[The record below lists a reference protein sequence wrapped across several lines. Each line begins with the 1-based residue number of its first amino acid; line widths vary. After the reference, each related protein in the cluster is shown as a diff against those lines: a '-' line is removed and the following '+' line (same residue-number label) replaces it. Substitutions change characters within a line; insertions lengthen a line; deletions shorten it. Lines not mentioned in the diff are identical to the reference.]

1 MRKLVITLFCIALLI
16 PSRGNTLGLGEIEL
30 HSSLNQEL
38 NAEIELKSV
47 GKESAETI
55 IVKLASKAD
64 FTRAGLDRPFILND
78 LKFVVKV
85 RNGQPYISVT
95 SKKTIREPFL
105 SFLLDI
111 DWPRGRILR
120 EFTMLLDPPVF
131 MQASPEGVPSK
142 VVVTPQAAA
151 QPNDTN
157 QQYDRPAYDGSSQ
170 TNSQASVSSAP
181 VANNQTQP
189 QAQSQQAFTQ
199 PEQQATTR
207 SVARYQ
213 AATNGY
219 RVQKNDTAWKI
230 AERLR
235 TDPSISVEQ
244 MMMALLR
251 RNPEAFIQ
259 DNINGVKRGYILRMP
274 EQQEI
279 DSLGQQA
286 ALVQVREQYALWREY
301 RQGLTAKRNANKI
314 ARDGASSDPKPDSAV
329 KGHLTITSAAEGEAS
344 EGATSGRQNPD
355 AELKQLRQDLS
366 ATSEELESGKL
377 ENQDLKERIQ
387 SLQTRM
393 KKMERLL
400 NLKDGDLANL
410 QSDIA
415 PESVEPVVDTM
426 AKEEV
431 AEVTPAIVDMKPEDT
446 MAADEATDS
455 MSATDMVPEM
465 AAEPMATMDE
475 AMDAISSTQPE
486 EDAVFKDEMSTT
498 MAPVDAPVTPAPVI
512 PPTQPVEIG
521 EADAIAFIEDL
532 LKDPDNLPYIAG
544 IPAVIVILV
553 LLLVIRRKKAKQSAA
568 AAVTELPETGDFNFD
583 GIDLSDDSDSGFN
596 AEDEEDLGA
605 QLEAFEEEAEAND
618 VEDVISL
625 DDAQPSEDEIPK
637 DDILAEADV
646 YLAYGIHQQA
656 EELLKTAI
664 TTNPER
670 DDYKVKLLETYF
682 AAKDKDNFVSRAE
695 EIQPALNPESE
706 EWLRIVAMGR
716 EIDATNEMFRHAG
729 ELKGFDV
736 DDLVPEK
743 PETDFDLG
751 DAAADFDL
759 GESIIE
765 DDGFAHGLDDESLD
779 DNSTELDLG
788 SLDAGGT
795 DSFALNDDGMDELDQ
810 ELAAAGFDEPESE
823 IELGGSD
830 APLQEDVTDDL
841 EDGFSLDFEMS
852 DLGLDETAAEI
863 SLEETEVV
871 ATAMEPEVE
880 DMSFDLSADA
890 DVDLEVPTEESLD
903 AGLEMDL
910 GDLPAELEPE
920 VIEPSTESPDDI
932 SLDMGDIDL
941 GDIDL
946 AADETDDISLDM
958 GEIDLPMDEGSSE
971 DISLDLGGMEIVAD
985 DDATVIRTT
994 PEEEDE
1000 AIDISTLPDDLDE
1013 VNTKLDLAKAYID
1026 MGDSD
1031 GAASILRE
1039 VIEEGAGAQKQT
1051 AEELLK
1057 NIA

>member
-1 MRKLVITLFCIALLI
+1 MRGLLVRKLVITLFCVALLI

-38 NAEIELKSV
+38 SAEIELKSI

-55 IVKLASKAD
+55 IVKLASKAE

-85 RNGQPYISVT
+85 KNGQPYISVT
-95 SKKTIREPFL
+95 SKKTIREPYL

-131 MQASPEGVPSK
+131 MQATPDGVPSK
-142 VVVTPQAAA
+142 TIVAPPQAVNEV
-151 QPNDTN
+151 NDVN
-157 QQYDRPAYDGSSQ
+157 QQYNRPAYDGSNN
-170 TNSQASVSSAP
+170 TNSQAVAPSAA
-181 VANNQTQP
+181 VANTQSQAQNQAQTQQNFNQP
-189 QAQSQQAFTQ
+189 ATQSTA
-199 PEQQATTR
+199 R

-235 TDPSISVEQ
+235 TDPSISIEQ

-251 RNPEAFIQ
+251 RNPEAFIK

-279 DSLGQQA
+279 DNLGQQT
-286 ALVQVREQYALWREY
+286 ALLQVKEQYALWREY

-314 ARDGASSDPKPDSAV
+314 ARGTSTDPKPDSAV
-329 KGHLTITSAAEGEAS
+329 KGHLTIASAAEGEAS
-344 EGATSGRQNPD
+344 DGVTSGRQNPD

-366 ATSEELESGKL
+366 ATTEELESGKL
-377 ENQDLKERIQ
+377 ENNDLKDRIN
-387 SLQTRM
+387 SLKTRM
-393 KKMERLL
+393 KKMEKLL
-400 NLKDGDLANL
+400 NLKDSDLANL

-415 PESVEPVVDTM
+415 PESAKPVADAM
-426 AKEEV
+426 AKEDI
-431 AEVTPAIVDMKPEDT
+431 AEVTPAAVDMAPE
-446 MAADEATDS
+446 AALATDV
-455 MSATDMVPEM
+455 DVEPEM
-465 AAEPMATMDE
+465 SLDGSMGLPTDAS
-475 AMDAISSTQPE
+475 MDAISSTQPA
-486 EDAVFKDEMSTT
+486 EDAVFKDEMSESS
-498 MAPVDAPVTPAPVI
+498 MEPVAKAPAPVI
-512 PPTQPVEIG
+512 PPMQPVEVG
-521 EADAIAFIEDL
+521 DVDPLVFIEEL

-544 IPAVIVILV
+544 VPAVIVLLLLV
-553 LLLVIRRKKAKQSAA
+553 LVIRRKKAKAA
-568 AAVTELPETGDFNFD
+568 ADEPVTALPETGDFNFD
-583 GIDLSDDSDSGFN
+583 GIDLADDSDDSFN
-596 AEDEEDLGA
+596 ASEEEDLGA
-605 QLEAFEEEAEAND
+605 QLEAFAEEAESND

-625 DDAQPSEDEIPK
+625 EDGPSEDEIPK
-637 DDILAEADV
+637 DDVLAEADV
-646 YLAYGIHQQA
+646 YLAYGIYQQA

-664 TTNPER
+664 TNNPDRE
-670 DDYKVKLLETYF
+670 DYKVKLLETYF
-682 AAKDKDNFVSRAE
+682 AAKDKANFVSRAE
-695 EIQPALNPESE
+695 EIKPALNQDSP

-716 EIDATNEMFRHAG
+716 ELDAANEMFRQDG

-736 DDLVPEK
+736 DDMIPEK

-759 GESIIE
+759 GDSLE
-765 DDGFAHGLDDESLD
+765 DDGFGHGLDDESLD
-779 DNSTELDLG
+779 DDIEATVAMSSDELSDLDFGGLDSEG
-788 SLDAGGT
+788 SDN
-795 DSFALNDDGMDELDQ
+795 FALNDDGMDELDQ
-810 ELAAAGFDEPESE
+810 ELAAAESNISLEDSSSSSEPEE
-823 IELGGSD
+823 VEDD
-830 APLQEDVTDDL
+830 A
-841 EDGFSLDFEMS
+841 FSLDFEMA
-852 DLGLDETAAEI
+852 DLGLDEAAAEV

-871 ATAMEPEVE
+871 ATAMEPEIDNTE
-880 DMSFDLSADA
+880 FNLSDDL
-890 DVDLEVPTEESLD
+890 
-903 AGLEMDL
+903 LEMDL
-910 GDLPAELEPE
+910 DDLPAGLESE
-920 VIEPSTESPDDI
+920 TADTADEI

-941 GDIDL
+941 GGIDL
-946 AADETDDISLDM
+946 AADDDVSLDI
-958 GEIDLPMDEGSSE
+958 GEIDLTMDLDDASDDFG
-971 DISLDLGGMEIVAD
+971 LDLGEVDLSTD
-985 DDATVIRTT
+985 DDSTVLRSTQ
-994 PEEEDE
+994 EEDDE

-1039 VIEEGAGAQKQT
+1039 VIDEGAGTQKQA

>member
-1 MRKLVITLFCIALLI
+1 MRKLVITLFCVALLI

-30 HSSLNQEL
+30 HSALNQEL
-38 NAEIELKSV
+38 SAEIVLTSV

-55 IVKLASKAD
+55 IVRLASKAD
-64 FTRAGLDRPFILND
+64 FARAGLDRPFILND

-85 RNGQPYISVT
+85 KNGQPYISVT

-131 MQASPEGVPSK
+131 MQATPDGVPSK
-142 VVVTPQAAA
+142 VVVAAPQAAN
-151 QPNDTN
+151 QVQDTN
-157 QQYDRPAYDGSSQ
+157 QQYNRPAYDGSAQ
-170 TNSQASVSSAP
+170 TNNTATTASQAQAP
-181 VANNQTQP
+181 VANNQVQT
-189 QAQSQQAFTQ
+189 QSQQNFTQ
-199 PEQQATTR
+199 ASNQQATR

-235 TDPSISVEQ
+235 TDPSVSIEQ

-251 RNPEAFIQ
+251 RNPEAFIR

-279 DSLGQQA
+279 DNLGQQT

-314 ARDGASSDPKPDSAV
+314 ARGGVADPKPDNAV
-329 KGHLTITSAAEGEAS
+329 KGHLTIASAADGAAS
-344 EGATSGRQNPD
+344 DGATSGRQNPD

-377 ENQDLKERIQ
+377 ENNDLKDRIKT
-387 SLQTRM
+387 LQTRM

-415 PESVEPVVDTM
+415 PEKADPAADAM
-426 AKEEV
+426 AKDPV
-431 AEVTPAIVDMKPEDT
+431 AEVSPAAVDMKPEEM
-446 MAADEATDS
+446 MAADATSDT
-455 MSATDMVPEM
+455 AD
-465 AAEPMATMDE
+465 MATEPEVAMDGSMD
-475 AMDAISSTQPE
+475 APMDAISSTQPA
-486 EDAVFKDEMSTT
+486 EDAVFKDEMSSSMEPTET
-498 MAPVDAPVTPAPVI
+498 PVTPAPVI
-512 PPTQPVEIG
+512 PPTQPVDIG
-521 EADAIAFIEDL
+521 EADTLAFIEDL

-544 IPAVIVILV
+544 IPAAVLV
-553 LLLVIRRKKAKQSAA
+553 LFLILLIRRKKAKPSSDDP
-568 AAVTELPETGDFNFD
+568 VTELPETGDFNFNEID
-583 GIDLSDDSDSGFN
+583 DIDLAGDDEGGFN
-596 AEDEEDLGA
+596 AQEEEDLGA
-605 QLEAFEEEAEAND
+605 QLEAFAEEAEAND

-625 DDAQPSEDEIPK
+625 DEDQPADDDAPK
-637 DDILAEADV
+637 DDVLAEADV
-646 YLAYGIHQQA
+646 YLAYGIYQQA

-664 TTNPER
+664 TSNPDRE
-670 DDYKVKLLETYF
+670 DYKVKLLETYF
-682 AAKDKDNFVSRAE
+682 AAKDKANFVSRAE
-695 EIQPALNPESE
+695 EIKSELNPESP

-716 EIDATNEMFRHAG
+716 EIDATNEMFRNAG
-729 ELKGFDV
+729 EIKGFDV
-736 DDLVPEK
+736 DDLIPEK

-759 GESIIE
+759 GESLDGA
-765 DDGFAHGLDDESLD
+765 DDFGHGLDDESLD
-779 DNSTELDLG
+779 DDIDATVALSADDLSDMDLG
-788 SLDAGGT
+788 SGGA
-795 DSFALNDDGMDELDQ
+795 DNFALNDDGMDELDQ
-810 ELAAAGFDEPESE
+810 ELADASLD
-823 IELGGSD
+823 ELGSLDLGASEVTAEETAEEEVD
-830 APLQEDVTDDL
+830 DVA
-841 EDGFSLDFEMS
+841 DGFSLDFEMA
-852 DLGLDETAAEI
+852 DLGLDEASAEV

-871 ATAMEPEVE
+871 ATAMEPEDVT
-880 DMSFDLSADA
+880 ADFAGGA
-890 DVDLEVPTEESLD
+890 D
-903 AGLEMDL
+903 LEMDL
-910 GDLPAELEPE
+910 GDLSAELE
-920 VIEPSTESPDDI
+920 TDDSSDEI

-941 GDIDL
+941 GGIDL
-946 AADETDDISLDM
+946 SVDDISLDM
-958 GEIDLPMDEGSSE
+958 DDDLSDDMG
-971 DISLDLGGMEIVAD
+971 LDLGDVDLSAD
-985 DDATVIRTT
+985 DDATVIRST
-994 PEEEDE
+994 PEEDDE
-1000 AIDISTLPDDLDE
+1000 AIDISSLPDDLDE

-1039 VIEEGAGAQKQT
+1039 VIEEGADAQKQE
-1051 AEELLK
+1051 AEGLLA

>member
-1 MRKLVITLFCIALLI
+1 MRKLVITLFCVALLI

-38 NAEIELKSV
+38 NAEIALTSV

-64 FTRAGLDRPFILND
+64 FSRAGLDRPFILND
-78 LKFVVKV
+78 LDFVVKV
-85 RNGQPYISVT
+85 KNGQPYIAVT

-131 MQASPEGVPSK
+131 MQATPDGVPSK
-142 VVVTPQAAA
+142 VVVVAPQAAN
-151 QPNDTN
+151 QVQDIN
-157 QQYDRPAYDGSSQ
+157 QQYNRPAYDGSSQ
-170 TNSQASVSSAP
+170 TNNEATTASQAQAP
-181 VANNQTQP
+181 VASNQVQT
-189 QAQSQQAFTQ
+189 QSQQNFTQ
-199 PEQQATTR
+199 ASNQQTTR

-230 AERLR
+230 AKRLR

-251 RNPEAFIQ
+251 RNPEAFIR

-274 EQQEI
+274 DQQEI
-279 DSLGQQA
+279 DTLGQQT

-314 ARDGASSDPKPDSAV
+314 ARGVKADPKPDTSV
-329 KGHLTITSAAEGEAS
+329 KGHLTIASAADGAAS
-344 EGATSGRQNPD
+344 DGATSGRQNPD

-377 ENQDLKERIQ
+377 ENNDLKDRIKT
-387 SLQTRM
+387 LQTRM

-415 PESVEPVVDTM
+415 PEKAEPAADTM
-426 AKEEV
+426 AEPV
-431 AEVTPAIVDMKPEDT
+431 AEVSPAAVDMKPDEM
-446 MAADEATDS
+446 MAADATSDT
-455 MSATDMVPEM
+455 AADM
-465 AAEPMATMDE
+465 AAEPEVAMDGSMD
-475 AMDAISSTQPE
+475 APMDAISSTQPA
-486 EDAVFKDEMSTT
+486 EDAVFKDEMSSSMEPTET
-498 MAPVDAPVTPAPVI
+498 PVTPAPVI
-512 PPTQPVEIG
+512 PPTQPIDIG
-521 EADAIAFIEDL
+521 EADTLAFIEDL

-544 IPAVIVILV
+544 IPAVVLV
-553 LLLVIRRKKAKQSAA
+553 LFLILLIRRKKAKPSSDDPIA
-568 AAVTELPETGDFNFD
+568 ELPETGDFNFNEID
-583 GIDLSDDSDSGFN
+583 DIDLAGDDEGGFN
-596 AEDEEDLGA
+596 AQEEEDLGA
-605 QLEAFEEEAEAND
+605 QLEAFAEEAEAND

-625 DDAQPSEDEIPK
+625 DEDQPVDDDAPK
-637 DDILAEADV
+637 DDVLAEADV
-646 YLAYGIHQQA
+646 YLAYGIYQQA

-664 TTNPER
+664 TSNPDREE
-670 DDYKVKLLETYF
+670 YKVKLLETYF
-682 AAKDKDNFVSRAE
+682 AAKDKANFVSRAG
-695 EIQPALNPESE
+695 EIQSELNPESP

-716 EIDATNEMFRHAG
+716 EIDATNEMFRNAG
-729 ELKGFDV
+729 EIKGFDV
-736 DDLVPEK
+736 DDLIPEK

-759 GESIIE
+759 GDSL
-765 DDGFAHGLDDESLD
+765 DDADDFGHGLDDESLD
-779 DNSTELDLG
+779 DDIDATVALSADELSDMDLG
-788 SLDAGGT
+788 GLGSDDA
-795 DSFALNDDGMDELDQ
+795 DNFALNDDGMDELDQ
-810 ELAAAGFDEPESE
+810 ELAASLDEPESLD
-823 IELGGSD
+823 LGGVEET
-830 APLQEDVTDDL
+830 AEEEVDDIA
-841 EDGFSLDFEMS
+841 DGFSLDFEMA
-852 DLGLDETAAEI
+852 DLGLDEASAEV

-871 ATAMEPEVE
+871 ATAMEPEDVTA
-880 DMSFDLSADA
+880 DLAGDA
-890 DVDLEVPTEESLD
+890 D
-903 AGLEMDL
+903 LEMDL
-910 GDLPAELEPE
+910 GDLSAELE
-920 VIEPSTESPDDI
+920 TDDSSDEI

-941 GDIDL
+941 GGIDL
-946 AADETDDISLDM
+946 AADDISLDM
-958 GEIDLPMDEGSSE
+958 DD
-971 DISLDLGGMEIVAD
+971 DIGLDLGNVDLSAD
-985 DDATVIRTT
+985 DDATVIRST
-994 PEEEDE
+994 PEEDDE

-1039 VIEEGAGAQKQT
+1039 VIEEGEGTQKQE
-1051 AEELLK
+1051 AEGLLA